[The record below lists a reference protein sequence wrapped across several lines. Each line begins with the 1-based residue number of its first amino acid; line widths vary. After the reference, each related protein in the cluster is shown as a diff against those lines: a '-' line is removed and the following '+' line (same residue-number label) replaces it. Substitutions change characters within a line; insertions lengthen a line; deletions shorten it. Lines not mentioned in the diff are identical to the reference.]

1 MKKHND
7 AGRAIWLAM
16 IAVMVAANVWL
27 MSGENTVHAAANLE
41 NNSEWNLATV
51 TNGKIADAMA
61 ATGESTIK
69 WTPPRPGEPC
79 LVQVDVTGSLTWCLQ
94 VKAVDSDSVPYA
106 TVATGTGD
114 KNFVTTAWTVM
125 NLKVSSYTGGA
136 VSAWGAQGTR

>member
-1 MKKHND
+1 MKNQTNK
-7 AGRAIWLAM
+7 IM
-16 IAVMVAANVWL
+16 AVLMLMAAVVVGVW
-27 MSGENTVHAAANLE
+27 MGNTAHAD
-41 NNSEWNLATV
+41 SEWNLATV

-114 KNFVTTAWTVM
+114 QNFVTTAWTVM
-125 NLKVSSYTGGA
+125 NLKVSSYTSGA